1 MHSHAGCLCLLQGV
15 TLMYSSLT
23 FTTCSRSLTYFSSV
37 SINSWSM
44 FLQEKE
50 EIGCLDE
57 ESLLH
62 KSACKRKDGGSKNLA
77 SHVMAPLEEGTVRGT
92 TTYVRPIQL
101 S

>member
-1 MHSHAGCLCLLQGV
+1 
-15 TLMYSSLT
+15 
-23 FTTCSRSLTYFSSV
+23 
-37 SINSWSM
+37 M

-50 EIGCLDE
+50 EIGCLDARITAAHE
-57 ESLLH
+57 CMQKE
-62 KSACKRKDGGSKNLA
+62 RFKDGSSKNLA

>member
-1 MHSHAGCLCLLQGV
+1 
-15 TLMYSSLT
+15 
-23 FTTCSRSLTYFSSV
+23 
-37 SINSWSM
+37 M

-50 EIGCLDE
+50 EIGCLDGRIAAAQE
-57 ESLLH
+57 CVQKERL
-62 KSACKRKDGGSKNLA
+62 KDGGSKNLA